1 MCVILMLVRAVLI
14 VNRKRDNYRL
24 DVKDINFWIRHL
36 TDKNGYAYIKGS
48 FSEAC
53 YLYMQRIKD
62 DKYIDYITNRV
73 FTMQEDGDY
82 LIIWPSGVKVPKN
95 RLEECNDIE
104 EVSTEILSVN
114 SKKIKYF
121 ILSEGMIYES
131 YFCAE
136 FAYFYGINVIPA
148 SYVDES
154 IKYIKINCSDD
165 TYNRERKLVQ

>member
-1 MCVILMLVRAVLI
+1 ML
-14 VNRKRDNYRL
+14 NRKSDNYRL

-36 TDKNGYAYIKGS
+36 TDKNGYVYIKGS

-73 FTMQEDGDY
+73 FNIQEDGDY

-95 RLEECNDIE
+95 RLEICNDIE
-104 EVSTEILSVN
+104 DVSTKIMDNDNKMAEYFTISEEI
-114 SKKIKYF
+114 
-121 ILSEGMIYES
+121 IYEN
-131 YFCAE
+131 YFCDE
-136 FAYFYGINVIPA
+136 LAYYYGLDVIPA

-154 IKYIKINCSDD
+154 IEYVKVNCSDD
-165 TYNRERKLVQ
+165 TYNRGRKLVQ

>member
-1 MCVILMLVRAVLI
+1 ML
-14 VNRKRDNYRL
+14 NRKSDNYRL

-36 TDKNGYAYIKGS
+36 TDKNGYVYIKGS

-73 FTMQEDGDY
+73 FNIQEDGDY

-95 RLEECNDIE
+95 RLEICNDIE
-104 EVSTEILSVN
+104 DVSTKIMDNDNKMAEYFTISEEI
-114 SKKIKYF
+114 
-121 ILSEGMIYES
+121 IYEN
-131 YFCAE
+131 YFCDE
-136 FAYFYGINVIPA
+136 LAYYYGLDVIPA

-154 IKYIKINCSDD
+154 IEYVKVDYSDD
-165 TYNRERKLVQ
+165 TYGRGRKLVQ